1 MEKINKFYAKHP
13 LVLPDGFH
21 CPSVMR
27 VFSDSKLSAGGRL
40 YGAYSNHEQADRV
53 SSTIDGLP
61 VCEIDIRASQPTLLS
76 SLLAFKIGD
85 TWDDLYGSFPSV
97 KGISD
102 PIEKKKARD
111 QVKAVVAELIGVG
124 NADKTNPSK
133 DLLREGVDEFRFMEI
148 RKEATSAIPALA
160 EMKKRRITSNSYLTF
175 HESEII
181 LGTIEELMNLNIPA
195 FSVHD
200 SIIVK
205 QDDESTATEALRR
218 IWSSY
223 SIQEGDHGAKGVS
236 QIYPSLSI
244 TYPDMSEKDV
254 QGIWK

>member
-76 SLLAFKIGD
+76 SLLAFKIGV